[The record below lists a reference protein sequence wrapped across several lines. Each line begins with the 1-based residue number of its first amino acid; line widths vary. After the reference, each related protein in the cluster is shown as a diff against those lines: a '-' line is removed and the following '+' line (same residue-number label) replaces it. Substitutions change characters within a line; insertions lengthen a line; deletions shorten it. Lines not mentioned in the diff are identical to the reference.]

1 MTANHPLDVSSGLH
15 KCKCENR
22 IVTAEYQTFSLY
34 PDTMVIS
41 ACTKCVCVC
50 VLCVCVVCAC
60 VCVCASKHTSIFFL
74 WLILLIKGK
83 VASRTDLGGG

>member
-41 ACTKCVCVC
+41 ACTKCVCV
-50 VLCVCVVCAC
+50 LCVR